1 MLRPPGPLKLQ
12 GFRIMRLRFRA
23 VGLSEFFFGL
33 SFKGVGRDEGFEFGL
48 HDVDTQR
55 LHVPL

>member
-1 MLRPPGPLKLQ
+1 
-12 GFRIMRLRFRA
+12 MRLRFRA

-55 LHVPL
+55 LHVPVQQILKP